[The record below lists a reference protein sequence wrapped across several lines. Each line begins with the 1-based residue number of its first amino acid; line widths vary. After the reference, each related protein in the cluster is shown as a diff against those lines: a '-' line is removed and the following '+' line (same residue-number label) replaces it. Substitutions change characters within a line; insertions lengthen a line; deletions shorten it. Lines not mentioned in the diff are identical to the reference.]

1 MLAVVVLVA
10 VLLIWALV
18 AQRLAALSITTAIAV
33 VVVGMVL
40 TAGSHPV
47 IRVNLRT
54 DLVERGVEV
63 VLAILLFI
71 DATEVPGG
79 VVGRER
85 RAILRL
91 LGIALPLSLGLAW
104 LAGLT
109 LFPDHD
115 VWFLALLAIVVVP
128 VDLAPAVSIVRD
140 RRVPARLREIINIEA
155 GLNDGV
161 AAPLFLFCLAGATAT
176 QGTPAGQALINA
188 VPAIGV
194 AIAVGAGVGAVG
206 ARALGWSWKR
216 GWTEPS
222 ALRLGVLA
230 LPVLAY
236 ALAIVL
242 GGNGFVAAFVA
253 GLLFGVRDHGLPRE
267 AMQLSEDVG
276 ALLSLAVWFIF
287 GRAVDHV
294 LNAGVGVTVVVYA
307 VLALTVVRIVPV
319 LIALRGTNV
328 RRLDAV
334 FLGWMGPRG
343 MASLVFGLLAII
355 ALRGPTASLTEQV
368 TVITVLLSVVLHG
381 MSASPIGAAYARRAK
396 LRAAVEPGEGV
407 EPGDGVE
414 PAEAVVSGVVA
425 DVAGAVPT
433 GGAAEPGSAVMSEPE
448 NSVGF

>member
-1 MLAVVVLVA
+1 MS
-10 VLLIWALV
+10 
-18 AQRLAALSITTAIAV
+18 QRLAALSITTAIAV
-33 VVVGMVL
+33 VIVGMLL

-47 IRVNLRT
+47 IRVDLRT

-91 LGIALPLSLGLAW
+91 LGIGLPLSLGLAW

-109 LFPDHD
+109 LFSDRD
-115 VWFLALLAIVVVP
+115 VWFLAVLAIVVVP
-128 VDLAPAVSIVRD
+128 VDLAPAVAIVRD

-176 QGTPAGQALINA
+176 HGTPASQALLNA
-188 VPAIGV
+188 LPAIAV

-236 ALAIVL
+236 ALPIVL
-242 GGNGFVAAFVA
+242 GGNGFVA
-253 GLLFGVRDHGLPRE
+253 GLLFGVRDQGLPRE

-287 GRAVDHV
+287 GRAVDQV
-294 LNAGVGVTVVVYA
+294 LHAGVGVAVVVYA

-319 LIALRGTNV
+319 LIALRGYERPPYRRRV
-328 RRLDAV
+328 SRLD
-334 FLGWMGPRG
+334 GPPG
-343 MASLVFGLLAII
+343 
-355 ALRGPTASLTEQV
+355 
-368 TVITVLLSVVLHG
+368 HG
-381 MSASPIGAAYARRAK
+381 
-396 LRAAVEPGEGV
+396 
-407 EPGDGVE
+407 
-414 PAEAVVSGVVA
+414 
-425 DVAGAVPT
+425 VAGVRPARHHR
-433 GGAAEPGSAVMSEPE
+433 PE
-448 NSVGF
+448 RT